1 LVKADERLETMPV
14 FTMNFRA
21 ALAGLTLL
29 FFTLTTT
36 AQVTVSPRVD
46 RQSTREVQIVRVELT
61 GSYTVLTFQY
71 RIRGQRQPPPGLP
84 PNMRDLFEPMYTST
98 IGFQPD
104 SRLVVNVGGRFRSFQ
119 FIRAQGIP
127 TDPDRQK
134 VYPGDEGV
142 FKVYFERLEPGM
154 TVFDLFECRSEGSYT
169 CWNYYGVHI
178 INPLRNAPPPRPRVT
193 PQPAPPSRTQ
203 PPVASRPTPIPVEP
217 KGDVPIV
224 VSGQVY
230 DAVTK
235 QPVDASL
242 SYRGNGGVTDSARTI
257 RNLGIY
263 RLTLP
268 KDKYNYVV
276 TASGYERLT
285 ESLDLTQ
292 PAGLTQVDRD
302 IYLQPQAR
310 VSTPTPAPTTT
321 KPATPPVATTLPPT
335 RSPILTTPPVVG
347 RKVELKNVL
356 FETGKA
362 TLLPDSHATLDD
374 LAQWMKE
381 NPAVEIRL
389 EGHTDRLGDS
399 QKNLELSLDRVVAVK
414 RYLTGKGIAP
424 ERIQTK
430 GYGDTRP
437 VTRGTSEAERQKNRR
452 VEFVIVKS

>member
-1 LVKADERLETMPV
+1 MPV

-21 ALAGLTLL
+21 ALAGLAFF
-29 FFTLTTT
+29 FFTLTAA
-36 AQVTVSPRVD
+36 AQVTVSPRID
-46 RQSTREVQIVRVELT
+46 RQSTREVNIVRVELT

-71 RIRGQRQPPPGLP
+71 RIRGQRQPQQPLP
-84 PNMRDLFEPMYTST
+84 PSMRDLFEPMYTST

-104 SRLVVNVGGRFRSFQ
+104 SRLVVNVAGQVRSFR

-154 TVFDLFECRSEGSYT
+154 TVFDLYECRSEGSYT

-178 INPLRNAPPPRPRVT
+178 INPLRRNTAPPRPRVT
-193 PQPAPPSRTQ
+193 PQPAPPARSQ
-203 PPVASRPTPIPVEP
+203 PPAQVPPPVASRPVPAEP
-217 KGDVPIV
+217 KGDVPVV

-235 QPVDASL
+235 QPVDATL

-268 KDKYNYVV
+268 KDKYNYTVM
-276 TASGYERLT
+276 APGYERLT
-285 ESLDLTQ
+285 EPLDLTQ

-302 IYLQPQAR
+302 IYLKPQAR
-310 VSTPTPAPTTT
+310 ATTPTPAPATP
-321 KPATPPVATTLPPT
+321 KPATPPVATTPPPA

-356 FETGKA
+356 FETGKS
-362 TLLPDSHATLDD
+362 TLLTDSYATLDD

-389 EGHTDRLGDS
+389 EGHTDKLGDS

-414 RYLTGKGIAP
+414 RYLTGKGIVP
-424 ERIQTK
+424 GRIQTK

-437 VTRGTSEAERQKNRR
+437 ITRGTSEAERQKNRR

>member
-1 LVKADERLETMPV
+1 
-14 FTMNFRA
+14 MNFRA
-21 ALAGLTLL
+21 ALAGLAFFL
-29 FFTLTTT
+29 FTRTAA
-36 AQVTVSPRVD
+36 AQVTVSPRID

-71 RIRGQRQPPPGLP
+71 RIRGQRQPPPGVP
-84 PNMRDLFEPMYTST
+84 PGMRDLFEPMYTST

-104 SRLVVNVGGRFRSFQ
+104 SRLVVNVGGQFRSFR

-127 TDPDRQK
+127 TDPERQK

-178 INPLRNAPPPRPRVT
+178 INPLRNQAPPRPRVT
-193 PQPAPPSRTQ
+193 PTPPSRTPPPAATP
-203 PPVASRPTPIPVEP
+203 PPVASRPVPVEP
-217 KGDVPIV
+217 KSDVPIV

-230 DAVTK
+230 DAITK

-268 KDKYNYVV
+268 KDKYSYTV
-276 TASGYERLT
+276 TAPGYERLT
-285 ESLDLTQ
+285 EPLDLTQ

-302 IYLQPQAR
+302 IYLQPQGR
-310 VSTPTPAPTTT
+310 TTTPTPAPATP
-321 KPATPPVATTLPPT
+321 KPATPPVATTPPPA

-356 FETGKA
+356 FETGKS
-362 TLLPDSHATLDD
+362 TLLPDSYATLDD

-389 EGHTDRLGDS
+389 EGHTDKLGDS

-437 VTRGTSEAERQKNRR
+437 ITRGTSEAERQKNRR

>member
-1 LVKADERLETMPV
+1 MIVKMPV

-21 ALAGLTLL
+21 ALAGLACL
-29 FFTLTTT
+29 FFTLTAA

-46 RQSTREVQIVRVELT
+46 RQTTREVNIVRVELT

-71 RIRGQRQPPPGLP
+71 RIRGPRQPQQPLP
-84 PNMRDLFEPMYTST
+84 PSMRDLFEPMYTST

-104 SRLVVNVGGRFRSFQ
+104 SRLVVNVGGRFRSFR

-169 CWNYYGVHI
+169 CWNYNGVHI
-178 INPLRNAPPPRPRVT
+178 NNPLRNQAPPRPRVT
-193 PQPAPPSRTQ
+193 PQPAPPSRSQ
-203 PPVASRPTPIPVEP
+203 PPAQVPPPVASRPAPVPVEP
-217 KGDVPIV
+217 KGDVPVV

-235 QPVDASL
+235 QPVDASI
-242 SYRGNGGVTDSARTI
+242 SYRGNGGVTDSVRTI

-268 KDKYNYVV
+268 KDKYSYAV
-276 TASGYERLT
+276 TAPGYERLT
-285 ESLDLTQ
+285 EPLDLTQ
-292 PAGLTQVDRD
+292 PTGLTQVDRD
-302 IYLQPQAR
+302 IYLKPQTRAT
-310 VSTPTPAPTTT
+310 TPTPAP
-321 KPATPPVATTLPPT
+321 ATSRPVPPPVATTPPPV

-347 RKVELKNVL
+347 RKVELRNVL

-362 TLLPDSHATLDD
+362 TLLPDSHTTLDD
-374 LAQWMKE
+374 LAQWMQE

>member
-1 LVKADERLETMPV
+1 MMPV

-21 ALAGLTLL
+21 ALAGLALL
-29 FFTLTTT
+29 VFTLP
-36 AQVTVSPRVD
+36 AFGQGIVTVRPQVD
-46 RQSTREVQIVRVELT
+46 RQSTREVNIVRVELT
-61 GSYTVLTFQY
+61 GPYTVLTFQY
-71 RIRGQRQPPPGLP
+71 RIRGPRQPQPAIPPS
-84 PNMRDLFEPMYTST
+84 MRDLFEPMYTST

-104 SRLVVNVGGRFRSFQ
+104 SRLVVNLGPGRVRSFR

-127 TDPDRQK
+127 TDPERQK

-169 CWNYYGVHI
+169 CWNYNGVHI
-178 INPLRNAPPPRPRVT
+178 NNPLRRPTPPPVT
-193 PQPAPPSRTQ
+193 PPPSRSQPPAQTP
-203 PPVASRPTPIPVEP
+203 PPVASRPAPVPAEP
-217 KGDVPIV
+217 KGDVPVV

-268 KDKYNYVV
+268 KDKYNYTV
-276 TASGYERLT
+276 TAPGYERLT
-285 ESLDLTQ
+285 EPLDLTQ

-302 IYLQPQAR
+302 IYLTPQAPQAR
-310 VSTPTPAPTTT
+310 ATTPTPAPATP
-321 KPATPPVATTLPPT
+321 KPVPPPVATAPPPV

-356 FETGKA
+356 FETGKS
-362 TLLPDSHATLDD
+362 TLLPDSYATLDD
-374 LAQWMKE
+374 LAQWMQE

-389 EGHTDRLGDS
+389 EGHTDRLGDP

-424 ERIQTK
+424 GRIQTK